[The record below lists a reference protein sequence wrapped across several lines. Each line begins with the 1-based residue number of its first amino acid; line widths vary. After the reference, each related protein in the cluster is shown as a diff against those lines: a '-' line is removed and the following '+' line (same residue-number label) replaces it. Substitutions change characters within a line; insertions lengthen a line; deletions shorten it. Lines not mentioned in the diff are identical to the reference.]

1 MKNNALIEILKI
13 LKWHSF
19 VRYLLE
25 SMRFTQSIRALV
37 VASALGGAWLQTL
50 TAQDEDGHHHHHH
63 SDPVEFHANVGL
75 FGKSSAFA
83 SLRDNARRDSYSM
96 LYATMLM
103 KAQAFE
109 TIDFGLGI
117 SAFVPFSMDTT
128 FGGSRYNYIES
139 RFTTSTAYVGY
150 EKKFENLSFGIKAGR
165 FEDEFDWVGH
175 SLQGAYGYIQNPY
188 FKLYG
193 LWVDEQAH
201 ITREFATDFNFY
213 RHLYDGKNLFAGG
226 FNLTLPFVEIA
237 PFAYHMQEFFDVF
250 GGKVILSF
258 GGVDGWQSTTF
269 LHYAY
274 LNSTFAHNSHHDH
287 DHSHDDGHG
296 HTTGERG
303 DTFLIWAEQAIAY
316 RDLLE
321 FGAGY
326 QKVGNHFFEIANMG
340 SISRFEAHNHAH
352 NGFGVIQ
359 PGGMHSG
366 SQTTNM
372 YEEHTSSI
380 YGFVDV
386 NFGKGAVEIL
396 GRDSRSVSKIQSA
409 YSLGVRYAA
418 TLDVEI
424 GAIGV
429 YMLERLEHQSTINR
443 SFGKAYVQYSF

>member
-1 MKNNALIEILKI
+1 MSIKI
-13 LKWHSF
+13 KSF
-19 VRYLLE
+19 G
-25 SMRFTQSIRALV
+25 RALALWGLCGGV
-37 VASALGGAWLQTL
+37 GVAQIL
-50 TAQDEDGHHHHHH
+50 THDEGGHHHHHH
-63 SDPVEFHANVGL
+63 SDPVEFRAHIGL
-75 FGKSSAFA
+75 FGKSSALA
-83 SLRDNARRDSYSM
+83 SSRDNARRDSYSM
-96 LYATMLM
+96 LYTTMLM

-109 TIDFGLGI
+109 SLDFGLGI
-117 SAFVPFSMDTT
+117 SAFVPFGMDTT
-128 FGGSRYNYIES
+128 FGGTRYEYIES
-139 RFTTSTAYVGY
+139 KFITNTAYVGY
-150 EKKFENLSFGIKAGR
+150 EKKFENLSLGIKTGR

-175 SLQGAYGYIQNPY
+175 SLQGAHAYIQIPY
-188 FKLYG
+188 AKLYG

-201 ITREFATDFNFY
+201 ITREFATDFDFY

-226 FNLTLPFVEIA
+226 LELTLPFVQLS

-250 GGKVILSF
+250 GGKAILSF
-258 GGVDGWQSTTF
+258 GGVDGWHSTTL

-274 LNSTFAHNSHHDH
+274 LHSTFAHHSHHEH

-296 HTTGERG
+296 HTIGERG
-303 DTFLIWAEQAIAY
+303 DTYLIWLEQGIAY
-316 RDLLE
+316 GNLLE

-366 SQTTNM
+366 SQSTNM
-372 YEEHTSSI
+372 YEERASTI
-380 YGFVDV
+380 YGFVDIG
-386 NFGKGAVEIL
+386 FSKGAIEIL
-396 GRDSRSVSKIQSA
+396 GRDSRSAHRIQSA

-418 TLDVEI
+418 TLDVEL

-429 YMLERLEHQSTINR
+429 YMLERLEHQSAINR

>member
-1 MKNNALIEILKI
+1 MPQILEIAK
-13 LKWHSF
+13 
-19 VRYLLE
+19 
-25 SMRFTQSIRALV
+25 RFTRLHTSVRIFTLA
-37 VASALGGAWLQTL
+37 AALGGLWLR
-50 TAQDEDGHHHHHH
+50 AEDHHHHHH
-63 SDPVEFHANVGL
+63 HHNDPVEFHAHIGL
-75 FGKSSAFA
+75 FGKSSALA
-83 SLRDNARRDSYSM
+83 SSQSNARRDSYSM
-96 LYATMLM
+96 LYTTMLM

-117 SAFVPFSMDTT
+117 STFVPFSMDTT
-128 FGGSRYNYIES
+128 FGGMRYEYIES
-139 RFTTSTAYVGY
+139 KFTTNTAYIGY
-150 EKKFENLSFGIKAGR
+150 EKKFENLSLGIKAGR

-175 SLQGAYGYIQNPY
+175 SLQGAYGYLQNPY

-213 RHLYDGKNLFAGG
+213 QHLYDGKNLFAGG
-226 FNLTLPFVEIA
+226 INLTLPFVEIA

-250 GGKVILSF
+250 GGKVIFSL
-258 GGVDGWQSTTF
+258 GGVDSWHSTTL

-274 LNSTFAHNSHHDH
+274 LNSTFAHSSHHDH
-287 DHSHDDGHG
+287 NHSHDDGHG
-296 HTTGERG
+296 HTIGERG
-303 DTFLIWAEQAIAY
+303 DTFLIWVEQSVAY
-316 RDLLE
+316 NNLIE

-372 YEEHTSSI
+372 YEDRTNTI
-380 YGFVDV
+380 YGFVDIGF
-386 NFGKGAVEIL
+386 NKGAIEIL
-396 GRDSRSVSKIQSA
+396 GRDSRSARKTQSA
-409 YSLGVRYAA
+409 YSLGVRYNV
-418 TLDVEI
+418 TLDLEL
-424 GAIGV
+424 GMIGV
-429 YMLERLEHQSTINR
+429 YMLEKLGQIDAINR

>member
-1 MKNNALIEILKI
+1 MPQILEIAK
-13 LKWHSF
+13 
-19 VRYLLE
+19 
-25 SMRFTQSIRALV
+25 RFTRLHTSVRIFTLA
-37 VASALGGAWLQTL
+37 AALGGLWLR
-50 TAQDEDGHHHHHH
+50 AEDHHHHHHH
-63 SDPVEFHANVGL
+63 SDPVEFHAHIGL
-75 FGKSSAFA
+75 FGKSSALA
-83 SLRDNARRDSYSM
+83 SSQSNARRDSYSM
-96 LYATMLM
+96 LYTTMLM

-109 TIDFGLGI
+109 AIDFGLGI

-128 FGGSRYNYIES
+128 FGGMRYEYIES
-139 RFTTSTAYVGY
+139 KFTTNTTYIGY
-150 EKKFENLSFGIKAGR
+150 EKKFENLSLGIKAGR

-175 SLQGAYGYIQNPY
+175 SLQGAYGYLQNPY

-226 FNLTLPFVEIA
+226 INLTLPFVEIA

-250 GGKVILSF
+250 GGKVIFSL
-258 GGVDGWQSTTF
+258 GGVDSWHSTTL

-274 LNSTFAHNSHHDH
+274 LNSTFAHSSHHDH
-287 DHSHDDGHG
+287 NHSHDDGHG
-296 HTTGERG
+296 HTIGERG
-303 DTFLIWAEQAIAY
+303 DTFLIWVEQSVAY
-316 RDLLE
+316 NNLIE

-372 YEEHTSSI
+372 YEDRTNTI
-380 YGFVDV
+380 YGFVDIGF
-386 NFGKGAVEIL
+386 NKGAIEIL
-396 GRDSRSVSKIQSA
+396 GRDSRSARKTQSA
-409 YSLGVRYAA
+409 YSLGVRYNV
-418 TLDVEI
+418 TLDLEL
-424 GAIGV
+424 GMIGV
-429 YMLERLEHQSTINR
+429 YMLEKLGQTDAINR

>member
-1 MKNNALIEILKI
+1 MPQILEIAK
-13 LKWHSF
+13 
-19 VRYLLE
+19 
-25 SMRFTQSIRALV
+25 RFTRLHTSVRIFTLA
-37 VASALGGAWLQTL
+37 AALGGLWLR
-50 TAQDEDGHHHHHH
+50 AEDHHHHHHH
-63 SDPVEFHANVGL
+63 SDPVEFHAHIGL
-75 FGKSSAFA
+75 FGKSSALA
-83 SLRDNARRDSYSM
+83 SSQSNARRDSYSM
-96 LYATMLM
+96 LYTTMLM

-109 TIDFGLGI
+109 AIDFGLGI

-128 FGGSRYNYIES
+128 FGGMRYEYIES
-139 RFTTSTAYVGY
+139 KFTTNTAYIGY
-150 EKKFENLSFGIKAGR
+150 EKKFENLSLGIKAGR

-175 SLQGAYGYIQNPY
+175 SLQGAYGYLQNPY

-226 FNLTLPFVEIA
+226 INLTLPFVEIA

-250 GGKVILSF
+250 GGKVIFSL
-258 GGVDGWQSTTF
+258 GGVDSWHSTTL

-274 LNSTFAHNSHHDH
+274 LNSTFAHSSHHDH
-287 DHSHDDGHG
+287 NHSHDDGHG
-296 HTTGERG
+296 HTIGERG
-303 DTFLIWAEQAIAY
+303 DTFLIWVEQSVAY
-316 RDLLE
+316 NNLIE

-372 YEEHTSSI
+372 YEDRTNTI
-380 YGFVDV
+380 YGFVDIGF
-386 NFGKGAVEIL
+386 NKGAIEIL
-396 GRDSRSVSKIQSA
+396 GRDSRSARKTQSA
-409 YSLGVRYAA
+409 YSLGVRYNV
-418 TLDVEI
+418 TLDLEL
-424 GAIGV
+424 GMIGV
-429 YMLERLEHQSTINR
+429 YMLEKLGQTDAINR